1 MIDEEKIKKYENY
14 KFFGKFLA
22 GIGFI
27 GILSLLWNKF
37 IFTIFCISTI
47 FMAIGLI
54 IFYINKKNLL
64 NAEKEI
70 KEYVEDFLANKE
82 NIEK

>member
-14 KFFGKFLA
+14 KSFGKLLA

-37 IFTIFCISTI
+37 IFTIFCISAI
-47 FMAIGLI
+47 FLIMGLI
-54 IFYINKKNLL
+54 IFYTNKKNLL
-64 NAEKEI
+64 NVEKEI
-70 KEYVEDFLANKE
+70 KEDVEDFLANKE